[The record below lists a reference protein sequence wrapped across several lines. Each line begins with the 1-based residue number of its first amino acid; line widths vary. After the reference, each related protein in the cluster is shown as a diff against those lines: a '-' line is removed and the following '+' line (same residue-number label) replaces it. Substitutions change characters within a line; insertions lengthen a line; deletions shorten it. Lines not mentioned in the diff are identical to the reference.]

1 MSYFN
6 NAGASLCADNVL
18 KAQIKYLQREHE
30 IGAYAAAAEYKEEL
44 NAFYSNCAKLL
55 NCGADEIA
63 FVDSASRGWNIVI
76 HGLPLKENDLLITLD
91 TEFGTN
97 LIVLKQFAMLKNCR
111 LEVVKTNED
120 GSFDLSV
127 LENLLKNN
135 KDCKVAVCISQAV
148 AQGSI
153 CYPVVEI
160 GKLVKK
166 YHALFVVDGCQSIGQ
181 MEADVQLMQCDAI
194 MTSGRKW
201 LRGPRG
207 SGVLYVRKGSGIEPL
222 FLDLATSD
230 LDLDKDNNIK
240 GLITRSDGKRYEM
253 WERSFAAQLGL
264 AIAVKNYLDNNPSQ
278 LNALLKKK
286 AQAIRE
292 AVFANPKFI
301 TIGSRVSDSAI
312 TGFYLQNKEAE
323 DDFKTYMNKNGVSLS
338 YMSDW
343 DFPLTFKKDLGIS
356 NSVRIAPSYF
366 TNDQDIDY
374 LIKLLKAY

>member
-6 NAGASLCADNVL
+6 NAGASLCEKNVL
-18 KAQIKYLQREHE
+18 DIQIKYLTRESE
-30 IGAYAAAAEYKEEL
+30 IGAYLAAAEYKNEL
-44 NAFYSNCAKLL
+44 NAFYLNSAKLL
-55 NCGADEIA
+55 NCSPEEIA
-63 FVDSASRGWNIVI
+63 FIDSASRGWNIVI

-97 LIVLKQFAMLKNCR
+97 LIVLKQFAMLRKCR
-111 LEVVKTNED
+111 LEIIKTNED
-120 GSFDLSV
+120 GSFDLKV
-127 LENLLKNN
+127 LEDLLKNN
-135 KDCKVAVCISQAV
+135 NGFNSAVCISQAV

-153 CYPVVEI
+153 SYPVIEI
-160 GKLVKK
+160 GKIVKK
-166 YHALFVVDGCQSIGQ
+166 YNALYIIDGCQSIGQ

-207 SGVLYVRKGSGIEPL
+207 SGILYVRKNSNIEPL

-230 LDLDKDNNIK
+230 LDLDENKK
-240 GLITRSDGKRYEM
+240 VQGLITRKDGKKFEM

-264 AIAVKNYLDNNPSQ
+264 AVAIENYLNGNHKQ
-278 LNALLKKK
+278 LNKLLQEKG
-286 AQAIRE
+286 QAIRE

-301 TIGSRVSDSAI
+301 PIGSLVSESAI
-312 TGFYLQNKEAE
+312 TGFYLKDKEAE
-323 DDFKTYMNKNGVSLS
+323 KEFKDYMSKNGVNLS

-343 DFPLTFKKDLGIS
+343 DFPLTFNKDLGIS

-366 TNDQDIDY
+366 TDDEDIAT